1 MVFKKAAVISAI
13 LSAFSV
19 GALAADVL
27 PNTVVSA
34 NRFESIAAPGLNLS
48 VIKAADIE
56 QSPATNIQDLLRGIA
71 GVQVI
76 PMTGASGVDA
86 QVDIRG
92 FGEAAYANVVVLID
106 GVRVNPADSASPVWS
121 QIPLAAIERIEVLK
135 GSGTILYGDQATGG
149 AINIITKKGGHN
161 AASGYV
167 TAGSFGHQEAGV
179 SLSGANA
186 QGYATLFA
194 RSLSTDGYRDNSGQ
208 KLGSV
213 AGRVGTYIPLGEVF
227 ADYALFREDV
237 RSPGALYR
245 SGFDTNPRATRYPKD
260 ASLRE
265 GHRLTLGTKLGL
277 ADGVSFEAE
286 ATTAQDNTELN
297 YLSSG
302 VVGSR
307 DRETQA
313 LTPRL
318 RIQHGLAGLDSET
331 VVGVDYYQGKIRGQS
346 PEIGM
351 TQSVDQTSTAYY
363 VQNTTHL
370 TKPLT
375 LTTGYRHQTVRQT
388 AYQSAVPSWFYPE
401 MQGDSSRTR
410 EAFDVTLAYTQ
421 PSWSAYGKVGTTFR
435 FANADELF
443 GFDAV
448 NYVPMFAG
456 DIRPQHGSLIEFG
469 AATKVGSQ
477 GLVRGSVF
485 TMALTDEIGYDSY
498 ANGFGANVNF
508 DKTRRNGLELE
519 GSWKFSSTL
528 SSSLSYHYLDAKFR
542 EGTYAGLEVPMV
554 AKQKVTLQTTWDT
567 GAKGRYSLFVNT
579 VSDRKFAQDFDGS
592 HGRVAG
598 YTTVDLAGQWKLSP
612 KATLTARVNNLFD
625 QKYAA
630 FAGYS
635 SFKNDTFY
643 MPADGRALFVT
654 LGYAF

>member
-179 SLSGANA
+179 SLSGATE

-194 RSLSTDGYRDNSGQ
+194 RTLSADGYRDNSGQ
-208 KLGSV
+208 NLGSV
-213 AGRVGTYIPLGEVF
+213 AGRVGAYVPLGEVY

-237 RSPGALYR
+237 RAPGALYR
-245 SGFDTNPRATRYPKD
+245 SGYESNPRGTRYPKD
-260 ASLRE
+260 ASIRE
-265 GHRLTLGTKLGL
+265 GHRFALGTKLGL
-277 ADGVSFEAE
+277 AEGVSFEAE
-286 ATTAQDNTELN
+286 ATTAQDNTEMN
-297 YLSSG
+297 YRSSG
-302 VVGSR
+302 SLGTR
-307 DRETQA
+307 DRDTQS
-313 LTPRL
+313 LTPRV
-318 RIQHGLAGLDSET
+318 RVQHGLAGFASET
-331 VVGVDYYQGKIRGQS
+331 VVGIDYYEAKIRGAS
-346 PEIGM
+346 PALEM
-351 TQSVDQTSTAYY
+351 TQSVDQKSTAYY

-370 TKPLT
+370 TQPLS
-375 LTTGYRHQTVRQT
+375 LTTGYRSQTVRQS
-388 AYQSAVPSWFYPE
+388 AYQSAVPSWGYPE
-401 MQGDSSRTR
+401 MSGNVQHAR
-410 EAFDVTLAYTQ
+410 EAYDVTLTYAQ
-421 PSWSAYGKVGTTFR
+421 PTWNAYGKVGKTFR

-443 GFDAV
+443 GFDTV

-456 DIRPQHGSLIEFG
+456 DIRPQHGNLIELG
-469 AATKVGSQ
+469 GSTKVGAQ

-485 TMALTDEIGYDSY
+485 SMELTDEIGYDSN

-519 GSWKFSSTL
+519 GSWKFSSKL
-528 SSSLSYHYLDAKFR
+528 SSSLSYHYIDAKFR
-542 EGTYAGLEVPMV
+542 EGSYAGLEVPMV
-554 AKQKVTLQTTWDT
+554 AKQKVTLQTTWDA
-567 GAKGRYSLFVNT
+567 GAHGLYSLFVNT

-598 YTTVDLAGQWKLSP
+598 YTTVDLAASWKLSP
-612 KATLTARVNNLFD
+612 KLKLTARVNNLFD
-625 QKYAA
+625 KQYAA
-630 FAGYS
+630 YAGYS

-643 MPADGRALFVT
+643 MPADGRAAYVT